1 MVPSEF
7 EISPG
12 HFPKEMSKE
21 EINQIVSEFS
31 ISTKKYM

>member
-21 EINQIVSEFS
+21 EIDQTVLGFS